1 MRYDVPDPPS
11 SSSSRNGQPLKEPSP
26 QPQATTTESG
36 KLARTI
42 TTNQKNK
49 PTSRLIPI
57 GKGIISRAALTGE
70 AWVISDLTREPDFLP
85 ALQEQYG
92 GDIPDHLKHMVVVPV
107 LDGQGRTLAVIRA
120 LNKVSPPKSTNTTST
135 LSSSSSAFSVTKNGF
150 TDADVR
156 ILKNLASHISVNL
169 QGFFRDQGKE
179 EMRLR
184 DTIRLLKQHGS
195 GGVGGMDDPSTH
207 KSSSSGIHS
216 RPLLFP
222 SSNDSD

>member
-120 LNKVSPPKSTNTTST
+120 LNKVSPPKSTTTTS
-135 LSSSSSAFSVTKNGF
+135 LTKNGF

-195 GGVGGMDDPSTH
+195 GGGGGGLDDPSTH